1 MLVIGGFRWQG
12 AGEPDT
18 ARFFYAALLVAE
30 DAGMAIVFEHG
41 TLRPPE

>member
-1 MLVIGGFRWQG
+1 VLVTGGFRWQG

-18 ARFFYAALLVAE
+18 ARFISAALLVAQ
-30 DAGMAIVFEHG
+30 DSGMAIVFEHG